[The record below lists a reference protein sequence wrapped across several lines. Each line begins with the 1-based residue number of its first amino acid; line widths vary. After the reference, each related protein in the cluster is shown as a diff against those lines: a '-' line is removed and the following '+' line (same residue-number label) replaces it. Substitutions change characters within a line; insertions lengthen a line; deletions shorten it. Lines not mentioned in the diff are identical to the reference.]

1 MADGTYRIVDEPA
14 PGALGHL
21 TVNPIWPLLALMLCG
36 GWLAWPWFVINA
48 FALGSPAKLKETA
61 LVALGIVGTLVLTL
75 ALFGAFDAGMLD
87 MKSVRY
93 AALVFPVWKIGIGY
107 FIYLSQA
114 SSFGIYEYY
123 GGLVRP
129 GIVIVVL
136 GYVLRSYVIDAVPS
150 DYLIFL
156 AA

>member
-1 MADGTYRIVDEPA
+1 MSEGVYRIIDEPRPSPLA
-14 PGALGHL
+14 HL
-21 TVNPIWPLLALMLCG
+21 TVNPIWPLLGLMLCG
-36 GWLAWPWFVINA
+36 GWLAWPWFIINA
-48 FALGSPAKLKETA
+48 FALGSPAKVKELS
-61 LVALGIVGTLVLTL
+61 LVVLGIAGTL
-75 ALFGAFDAGMLD
+75 ALTFALFAALDAGMLD
-87 MKSVRY
+87 MQGVRY

-136 GYVLRSYVIDAVPS
+136 GYVLRSYVLEAVPAEF
-150 DYLIFL
+150 LIFV